1 MQQFTV
7 AELVTFIA
15 IVFVIFVD
23 AISIAVI
30 ISSHSINEVSV
41 MLFRYLL
48 FSQMHV
54 PGFQP

>member
-23 AISIAVI
+23 TISIAVI

-41 MLFRYLL
+41 ILFRYLL
-48 FSQMHV
+48 FPQMHV